1 MNAPLKTYPTAP
13 VGLTRAQ
20 LDTYATTCSCGREP
34 DPSESP
40 TSGLYIDDGTLAYIC
55 LPCWQGV
62 ALDMPPPN

>member
-1 MNAPLKTYPTAP
+1 MGGGMTAP
-13 VGLTRAQ
+13 
-20 LDTYATTCSCGREP
+20 TYQEPPEDATSEGMTCSCGREP